1 MTSKIEFYREVLAIE
16 PSSRVFFPLSQLLRL
31 EGLHDEAMSVLRSGI
46 GYHPDHLE
54 AKFLLVELLAGQNRL
69 DEAGSVFEGL
79 ASLLSHYPSVWS
91 LWASKATG
99 LSSDAALALRFLAAA
114 FQGKDLSW
122 MGVLE
127 KGLQASMAP
136 PAVAAPAGSGGS
148 WGSSGGSSEGSS
160 GVAAG
165 GAGESAAGDE
175 GSQGFSLRGAE
186 EVIALAQRIEALEKR
201 APLGELPSECA
212 SEVSAVVKT
221 RTMADLLAKHGDYAS
236 ALEIYEEL
244 RNITTSDL
252 EQQQIAVRIQELQS
266 LAATGAYPVKPGE
279 PERPKAKVKL
289 VSMLEALAN
298 RLDARATA

>member
-16 PSSRVFFPLSQLLRL
+16 PSSRVFFPLAQLLRQ
-31 EGLHDEAMSVLRSGI
+31 EGHHDEAMSVLRMGI

-54 AKFLLVELLAGQNRL
+54 AKFLLVELLNGLNRL
-69 DEAGSVFEGL
+69 EEAGLVFEGL
-79 ASLLSHYPSVWS
+79 AALLSHYPSVWS

-99 LSSDAALALRFLAAA
+99 LSNDAALALRFLAAA

-127 KGLQASMAP
+127 KGLQACTAP
-136 PAVAAPAGSGGS
+136 APAAPAASGGSGGAALGNVES
-148 WGSSGGSSEGSS
+148 PSG
-160 GVAAG
+160 
-165 GAGESAAGDE
+165 AGDE
-175 GSQGFSLRGAE
+175 DSQDFSLRGAE
-186 EVIALAQRIEALEKR
+186 EVSALAQRIEALEKR
-201 APLGELPSECA
+201 APMAELNPECV

-244 RNITTSDL
+244 SRISTVDH
-252 EQQQIAVRIQELQS
+252 EHRQIADRIRELQS
-266 LAATGAYPVKPGE
+266 LAAAGTYPTKPVE

>member
-1 MTSKIEFYREVLAIE
+1 MTSKIDFYREVLAIE
-16 PSSRVFFPLSQLLRL
+16 PGSRVFFPLAQALRQ
-31 EGLHDEAMSVLRSGI
+31 EGLADEAMGVLRLGI

-69 DEAGSVFEGL
+69 DEAGAVFEGL
-79 ASLLSHYPSVWS
+79 AALLSHYPSVWT

-99 LSSDAALALRFLAAA
+99 LSDDAALALRFLAAA
-114 FQGKDLSW
+114 FQGKEISW

-127 KGLQASMAP
+127 KGLQALTEPS
-136 PAVAAPAGSGGS
+136 APASASGATPAGGS
-148 WGSSGGSSEGSS
+148 WGTPAAATAD
-160 GVAAG
+160 VAA
-165 GAGESAAGDE
+165 DE
-175 GSQGFSLRGAE
+175 EAQGFSLRGAD

-201 APLGELPSECA
+201 APLGELPAECA

-221 RTMADLLAKHGDYAS
+221 RTMADLLAKHGDFAS

-244 RNITTSDL
+244 SRITTTEQ
-252 EQQQIAVRIQELQS
+252 EQQLIAARIQELQA
-266 LAATGAYPVKPGE
+266 LAATGATAAKPVE
-279 PERPKAKVKL
+279 PERPKGKVKL